1 MPTIHVCALS
11 KIADE
16 VRATGARALVT
27 LINSQTP
34 VPRPAEIAPGRHLSI
49 SMSDITAPLDGHIM
63 PGDTHIDQF
72 LAFVR
77 GWDRA
82 APMLIHCYAGV
93 SRSTAGAFIA
103 ACALNPGRP
112 EAEIARTIRARSPT
126 ASPNPLMVALA
137 DRVLARQGRMVA
149 AVEAIGR
156 GEDCF
161 EGVPF
166 KLELA

>member
-16 VRATGARALVT
+16 VRATGARTLVT

-72 LAFVR
+72 LAFLH

-103 ACALNPGRP
+103 ACALNPARP
-112 EAEIARTIRARSPT
+112 EAEIARIIRARSPT